1 MNVVCISI
9 GLEITIS
16 SVAPDGS
23 PTALSVVSV
32 NLTAITISWDPV
44 NCTQQNSIIENYT
57 VTVYYSRNLLV
68 SVSTDMTTVTIHNL
82 NPTTEYK
89 LRVQAV
95 NENDMTS
102 PSSELTVSTDIP
114 TGT

>member
-23 PTALSVVSV
+23 PTAVSVVSV

-44 NCTQQNSIIENYT
+44 NCIQQNSIIKNYT
-57 VTVYYSRNLLV
+57 VYYTSKNLLV
-68 SVSTDMTTVTIHNL
+68 SVSADMTTVTIHNL

-95 NENDMTS
+95 NENDLTS